1 MLKVAHAV
9 NGVILWANMHLL
21 FWLSLNPFVT
31 AWLGENPLATA
42 PVALYGVV
50 QIMCAVAYTILS
62 QALIRHEGPD
72 SVLARATGADRK
84 GKISVAL
91 YAAAVAVAFYR
102 PVISLGLYVAVAMIW
117 FIPDKRIERT
127 LEQT

>member
-1 MLKVAHAV
+1 
-9 NGVILWANMHLL
+9 
-21 FWLSLNPFVT
+21 
-31 AWLGENPLATA
+31 LATA